1 LLLPKMALTEL
12 KFFLL
17 KIKQKTAKCCIIGKI
32 NKKTNS
38 EAYLMINRPLRVA
51 AIHDISSFG
60 RCSLSVIIPVLSVM
74 GVQVCPVPTAMLST
88 HTGGFNDFVFKDT
101 TDFLSSCLAH
111 WQKLNLDF
119 ECIYSGFLGSIEQI
133 SLTKKY
139 FEAYPNALKVVDPVM
154 GDEGKIYQ
162 TYTSQMCSSMN
173 ELVSMADIITPNL
186 TEAALLLGEEYPK
199 DTKAID
205 AAFFMDWLCRLS
217 DNGKKSVVITGV
229 RKNKSQIT
237 NYAFDRETGKYW
249 GSACA
254 YLPAQYP
261 GTGDIY
267 ASVLIGVILMKK
279 TLPQAM
285 TRATDF
291 VDECLK
297 KTYQSKTSYREG
309 VMLESVLPHL
319 LCDSYSNKCYL
330 L

>member
-1 LLLPKMALTEL
+1 
-12 KFFLL
+12 
-17 KIKQKTAKCCIIGKI
+17 
-32 NKKTNS
+32 
-38 EAYLMINRPLRVA
+38 MINRPLRVV

-101 TDFLSSCLAH
+101 TDFLSPCLAH
-111 WQKLNLDF
+111 WQKLKLDF
-119 ECIYSGFLGSIEQI
+119 ECIYSGFLGNDLQI

-139 FEAYPNALKVVDPVM
+139 FESYPNALKVVDPVM

-162 TYTSQMCSSMN
+162 TYTSQMCSSMT

-186 TEAALLLGEEYPK
+186 TEAAILLGETYPE
-199 DTKAID
+199 DDIITD
-205 AAFFMDWLCRLS
+205 VAFIKDWLCRLS
-217 DNGKKSVVITGV
+217 EKGKKSVVITGV
-229 RKNKSQIT
+229 RMNNSQIT
-237 NYAFDRETGKYW
+237 NFAFDRETEKYW

-267 ASVLIGVILMKK
+267 ASILIGAILMRK

-285 TRATDF
+285 SRATDF
-291 VDECLK
+291 VGECLQ
-297 KTYQSKTSYREG
+297 KTYLSKTPYREG
-309 VMLESVLPHL
+309 VMLERVLPNL
-319 LCDSYSNKCYL
+319 LCEEYNNSCFEIK
-330 L
+330 